1 MLNFQNNYIQELRDY
16 DKKLKAAYEIIEK
29 SEIVVFEWSIGPGIP
44 VKFVTENISK
54 YGYTAQDFYSGK
66 VDYWDF
72 LHIDDV
78 VRTRDAVYE
87 KRKSRVSEY
96 KHIYRVVCKDGEV
109 RWVEEWTSW
118 ERDENGKPIT
128 EKGIIRDITEQIETA
143 EKLKI
148 SEKRYRD
155 LFENACALICTFNH
169 KGKFT
174 TVNRQCSELTGFSQ
188 EDLLNMNIFDFL
200 YPQHLK
206 KLMIIMI

>member
-87 KRKSRVSEY
+87 KRIFGFVCRFVKTKSCLPKDLSSSSF
-96 KHIYRVVCKDGEV
+96 IY
-109 RWVEEWTSW
+109 
-118 ERDENGKPIT
+118 
-128 EKGIIRDITEQIETA
+128 II
-143 EKLKI
+143 
-148 SEKRYRD
+148 
-155 LFENACALICTFNH
+155 
-169 KGKFT
+169 
-174 TVNRQCSELTGFSQ
+174 
-188 EDLLNMNIFDFL
+188 
-200 YPQHLK
+200 P
-206 KLMIIMI
+206 